1 MQMNGIRFK
10 LGSGIATAMSVPLL
24 LAAPAHAQDPSDQS
38 SASSSR
44 AQEDIVVTAR
54 NKAESILQAPL
65 AVSSFS
71 GETLTERN
79 INNQDDLSLQTPGFD
94 LSSPGGVSTP
104 RRVIRGMS
112 RSSRA
117 GEDTTVSTLI
127 AGVQTE
133 GFRSAKTGTQ
143 P

>member
-38 SASSSR
+38 SASASR

-54 NKAESILQAPL
+54 NKEESILQAPL

-94 LSSPGGVSTP
+94 FSSPGGVS
-104 RRVIRGMS
+104 
-112 RSSRA
+112 RSEEHTSELQSLMRISYA
-117 GEDTTVSTLI
+117 VFCLKKKTNKLNDTHIQQCT
-127 AGVQTE
+127 
-133 GFRSAKTGTQ
+133 R
-143 P
+143 

>member
-54 NKAESILQAPL
+54 NKEESILQAPL

-71 GETLTERN
+71 VETLTERN
-79 INNQDDLSLQTPGFD
+79 INNQDDLSRSEEHTSELQS
-94 LSSPGGVSTP
+94 LMRNSYA
-104 RRVIRGMS
+104 VICLKKKTKKM
-112 RSSRA
+112 
-117 GEDTTVSTLI
+117 LI
-127 AGVQTE
+127 H
-133 GFRSAKTGTQ
+133 R
-143 P
+143 

>member
-54 NKAESILQAPL
+54 NKEESILQAPL

-79 INNQDDLSLQTPGFD
+79 INNQDDLSLQRSEERRVGKEC
-94 LSSPGGVSTP
+94 VSTC
-104 RRVIRGMS
+104 RS
-112 RSSRA
+112 RWS
-117 GEDTTVSTLI
+117 
-127 AGVQTE
+127 
-133 GFRSAKTGTQ
+133 
-143 P
+143 PYH